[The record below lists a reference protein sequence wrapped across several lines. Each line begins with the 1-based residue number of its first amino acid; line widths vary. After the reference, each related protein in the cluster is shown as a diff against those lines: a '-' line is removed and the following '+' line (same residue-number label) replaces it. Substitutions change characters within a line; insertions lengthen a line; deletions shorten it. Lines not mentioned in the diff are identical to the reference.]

1 MHGSDITKLRYFVG
15 RQWYV
20 YIYSSTFFAFYF
32 VQLRIL
38 LMILFSFLP
47 SCYYLGQRLQN
58 VLATNVEV
66 KNLRKGLSIIYIR
79 VLKLHLLSPNT
90 HIWTHPNCVCSFL
103 YCCRLQGLKHYAH
116 TLDWHALLNVKY
128 DPRKR
133 KKCFTSL
140 SHQSVM
146 PLYI

>member
-1 MHGSDITKLRYFVG
+1 MEKSVWLIETLE
-15 RQWYV
+15 V

-32 VQLRIL
+32 EYEQLGIL
-38 LMILFSFLP
+38 LIILFFFLP
-47 SCYYLGQRLQN
+47 SCYYLGQSLQN

-133 KKCFTSL
+133 KKYFTSL